1 MDILGQVRS
10 SLENTFS
17 PKPKQQETADPD
29 QKDFATAIKAKLE
42 DCRKSPVRTAF
53 ESSVVTNSAYLLGF
67 DGLQFDAKL
76 KQFRS
81 TNGGSSGKSK
91 AYVNL
96 ILPTIQ
102 NRLSRLCKNP
112 PRYDV
117 PPNSNSQEDKDAAR
131 LSLRALNSKFDDEKV
146 NEKRIEL
153 YMWMQQAGYSYIKTC
168 WDPMRGK
175 KIPEVD
181 DMGQPTGKFEREGD
195 IAIDVVSPLEIFV
208 DPLAKTLADA
218 EWLIHAKIRK
228 LSYFRNQYPEGGIK
242 VKQEDSWLMSLQNL
256 SKINNMTNRGA
267 SSNVAQEMK
276 DAAIEIAY
284 YERPSRQF
292 PEGRFA
298 VVANGVILAYKDLQ
312 IDEIPFAKFD
322 DVKIGGKFN
331 SESIITHLR
340 PLQDQY
346 NRNMRRKAEFLN
358 KGLNL
363 KFMAPKGSGLIAEAI
378 NDSTELYE
386 YNPVPQAKPPE
397 AVQAPQL
404 PQYVYTDQ
412 EQLENKFN
420 EISGINDVSKGQMPS
435 ASIPGIGMQILQEA
449 DETRI
454 GIITESN
461 ENSWCDVGRHVLK
474 YMDAY
479 YKNPRFL
486 REAGQDN
493 EYTITKFT
501 NEDLKGHTD
510 PKVIRAST
518 LPNSKVMK
526 RQDILNAYQQ
536 GLLGDIMDP
545 NVKRK
550 VLAEIEFG
558 DINGIWEDQVIDDAQ
573 IKRTIDEMEG
583 GGQPEFHR
591 DDNHQAH
598 FDYKNRYRKT
608 EKFLSLD
615 PNIQQV
621 FLQDLEAHKMAL
633 MPPPPPMIG
642 PDGQPLPP
650 QDPNAPIQP
659 EQQAPPM
666 GADQGMMQ

>member
-1 MDILGQVRS
+1 MDLLGQVRS
-10 SLENTFS
+10 TLENAFS
-17 PKPKQQETADPD
+17 PTKPTQASPEPD
-29 QKDFATAIKAKLE
+29 QKDFATAIKVKLE
-42 DCRKSPVRTAF
+42 ECRKSPVRTAF
-53 ESSVVTNSAYLLGF
+53 ESAVVTNSAYLLGF

-81 TNGGSSGKSK
+81 TNGGGSSKSK

-175 KIPEVD
+175 KISEVD

-195 IAIDVVSPLEIFV
+195 IAIDVVSPLEVFV

-228 LSYFRNQYPEGGIK
+228 LSYFRNQYPDRGGQ

-284 YERPSRQF
+284 YEKPSRQF

-397 AVQAPQL
+397 AVQSPQL

-412 EQLENKFN
+412 EQLESKFN

-573 IKRTIDEMEG
+573 IKRTIDEMEAG
-583 GGQPEFHR
+583 EQPEFHR

-615 PNIQQV
+615 PQIQQV
-621 FLQDLEAHKMAL
+621 FLQDLENHKMAL
-633 MPPPPPMIG
+633 MPPEPMPVG
-642 PDGQPLPP
+642 PDGQPLPV
-650 QDPNAPIQP
+650 DPNAMPIEP
-659 EQQAPPM
+659 EQQAPLM